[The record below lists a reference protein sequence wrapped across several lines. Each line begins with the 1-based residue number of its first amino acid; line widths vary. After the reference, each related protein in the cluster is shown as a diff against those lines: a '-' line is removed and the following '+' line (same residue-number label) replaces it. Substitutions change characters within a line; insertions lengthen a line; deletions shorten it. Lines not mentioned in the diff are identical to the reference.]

1 MRRVTHFRARRTEK
15 KVHITEKKVHITE
28 ILMAA
33 AAAFVAKSGL
43 SPKPLSFWVEQEAF
57 LQNQLK
63 EKPAP
68 NNVNVP
74 GLESKKS
81 DDGRITFR
89 GSAFQRLSS
98 NTYKM
103 REDVKK
109 LTGDVPSY
117 TQLLADQQDYF
128 YPYFVMI
135 PGDLDS
141 KLFAKLRELRHKEEE
156 EQERIAGK
164 PLSEFSYSLGRFNE
178 NALYRGDYNDL
189 IDEIVTDERENL
201 LLGHI
206 RNNLLPRILSLENNG
221 RPLCVYFFN
230 INKYNSLHA
239 LGGIFWK
246 KDGVV
251 QIGLYDTIYF
261 ERHGTVV
268 SEYISTIYIAWKLL
282 FREVG
287 VPYHIVNLS
296 KLCLETAKGIHCI
309 QYVMDAQYC
318 SIYVFYFFYLY
329 AKHNYPTDIEDI
341 KKVIYE
347 TYVVNPENLTRDA
360 HKYTN
365 IFRLTLIHF
374 AMNTILLYTND
385 PERHKE
391 TYNVYNDILEK
402 TGYRLLTDDMYAIAK
417 AAREASS
424 INGGGQRRK
433 TTRRHKQ
440 RVQKKSRRLRR

>member
-1 MRRVTHFRARRTEK
+1 
-15 KVHITEKKVHITE
+15 
-28 ILMAA
+28 MAA
-33 AAAFVAKSGL
+33 AEAFVAKHEL

-68 NNVNVP
+68 TNVNVP

-81 DDGRITFR
+81 DDGRITFH
-89 GSAFQRLSS
+89 GSAFQRLGP
-98 NTYKM
+98 NTRLM

-141 KLFAKLRELRHKEEE
+141 KLFMKLREIRTKEEE

-164 PLSEFSYSLGRFNE
+164 PLRQFVYSLGYYDAK
-178 NALYRGDYNDL
+178 ALLRGDYNHL
-189 IDEIVTDERENL
+189 EIVTDEKENL

-206 RNNLLPRILSLENNG
+206 RKNLLPHILSLENNS
-221 RPLCVYFFN
+221 RPLCVYFFH
-230 INKYNSLHA
+230 IDEQNSLHA

-251 QIGLYDTIYF
+251 QLGLYDPIYF
-261 ERHGTVV
+261 ERNGRVLA
-268 SEYISTIYIAWKLL
+268 EYTGNIYIAWNLL

-287 VPYHIVNLS
+287 VPYHIMNLS
-296 KLCLETAKGIHCI
+296 ELCINVGSKGPHCV
-309 QYVMDAQYC
+309 QYVMDASYC
-318 SIYVFYFFYLY
+318 SIYLFYFFFLF
-329 AKHNYPTDIEDI
+329 AKHGYPTDIEDI

-347 TYVVNPENLTRDA
+347 TYVVESPELLRRDA
-360 HKYTN
+360 FAHTN
-365 IFRLTLIHF
+365 AFRLTLIHF
-374 AMNTILLYTND
+374 AMNTILLYTKD
-385 PERHKE
+385 PERHTE
-391 TYNVYNDILEK
+391 TYKVYNDVLEK
-402 TGYRLLTDDMYAIAK
+402 TGYRLLTDDMYEIAK
-417 AAREASS
+417 ASS
-424 INGGGQRRK
+424 VYGGGQRRK
-433 TTRRHKQ
+433 TSRRNKQ
-440 RVQKKSRRLRR
+440 RVQKSRRLRRY